1 MQLNQLQRKTE
12 NKAEKRVGRG
22 GIRGKTSG
30 RGTKG
35 QNARAGHKKRPDIRE
50 KIKKLPKLRGYQFNS
65 IETKSMVVNVAT
77 LEKMFAAG
85 DTINPTVLIE
95 RGVLQVRK
103 GTTPVVKVLGD
114 GAITK
119 KLIIAGCVVS
129 ASAKEKIEKA
139 GGSIA

>member
-1 MQLNQLQRKTE
+1 
-12 NKAEKRVGRG
+12 
-22 GIRGKTSG
+22 
-30 RGTKG
+30 
-35 QNARAGHKKRPDIRE
+35 
-50 KIKKLPKLRGYQFNS
+50 
-65 IETKSMVVNVAT
+65 MVVNVAT